1 MAHFDVFNGDA
12 DGICALHQLRL
23 RHPVDAQLVTGVKRD
38 VCLLRRVKAQ
48 SGDSVTV
55 LDVSLDAN
63 RVSLVSLL
71 NRGIDVEYFDH
82 HFPGRI
88 PHAAR
93 LVAHIDT
100 SADTCTGLIVSRHVR
115 GENRL
120 WAVVAAYG
128 DNLAHAAHQA
138 AVSCALRDPDEH
150 RLRELGEAINYNAY
164 GESIADLIV
173 DPVAMYRAIQPF
185 SNPLDFIAATNLLD
199 RLTLAR
205 NEDIESAS
213 RHAAMQRSAN
223 ASAYVLPGAAWSRRV
238 RGEFANLMARREPLR
253 GHAVLVPRQDG
264 KYVVSVRAPVSAPCG
279 ADRLCRKF
287 GGNGRL
293 AAAGIDGLDPAR
305 LDAFIAALGEMF
317 SDGHCPPV

>member
-1 MAHFDVFNGDA
+1 MTYFDVFNGDA

-23 RHPVDAQLVTGVKRD
+23 KHPVDAQLVTGVKRD
-38 VCLLRRVKAQ
+38 VCLLGRVHAQ
-48 SGDSVTV
+48 AGDSVTV

-63 RVSLVSLL
+63 RASLVSLL
-71 NRGIDVEYFDH
+71 DRGVNIEYFDH

-88 PHAAR
+88 PHDAR

-100 SADTCTGLIVSRHVR
+100 SADTCTGLIVNRYLR
-115 GENRL
+115 GEYRL

-128 DNLAHAAHQA
+128 DNQVHAAHQA
-138 AVSCALRDPDEH
+138 AIASGLPDADER

-173 DPVAMYRAIQPF
+173 DPVAMYQDIQPF
-185 SNPLDFIAATNLLD
+185 ANPLDFIAATRLPC

-205 NEDIESAS
+205 REDIDSAS
-213 RHAAMQRSAN
+213 RHAAVQRLATVSAC
-223 ASAYVLPGAAWSRRV
+223 VLPDAAWARRV
-238 RGEFANLMARREPLR
+238 RGEFANLMARREPSR
-253 GHAVLVPRQDG
+253 GHAVLVPRRDG
-264 KYVVSVRAPVSAPCG
+264 KYVVSVRAPLNAPCG
-279 ADRLCRKF
+279 ADRLCRQF

-317 SDGHCPPV
+317 NGAHSPPA

>member
-1 MAHFDVFNGDA
+1 MAQFDVFNGDA

-23 RHPVDAQLVTGVKRD
+23 KHPVDAQLITGVKRD
-38 VCLLRRVKAQ
+38 VCLLRHVKAG
-48 SGDSVTV
+48 SGDRVTV
-55 LDVSLDAN
+55 LDVALDAN
-63 RVSLVSLL
+63 RASLMALL
-71 NRGIDVEYFDH
+71 DQGVNIEYFDH

-93 LVAHIDT
+93 LTTHIDT
-100 SADTCTGLIVSRHVR
+100 SADTCTGLIVNRHLQ
-115 GENRL
+115 GEHRL

-128 DNLAHAAHQA
+128 DNLAHAAHQVA
-138 AVSCALRDPDEH
+138 IACALPHPEEQ

-173 DPVAMYRAIQPF
+173 DPVAMYRHIQPF
-185 SNPLDFIAATNLLD
+185 SNPLDFIAATNLPG

-205 NEDIESAS
+205 MEDLESAS
-213 RHAAMQRSAN
+213 RLATVQRLAN
-223 ASAYVLPGAAWSRRV
+223 ASAYMLPAAAWSRRV
-238 RGEFANLMARREPLR
+238 RGEFANLMARREPVR

-264 KYVVSVRAPVSAPCG
+264 RYVVSVRAPCG
-279 ADRLCRKF
+279 ADRLCRQF

-305 LDAFIAALGEMF
+305 LDGFIAALDAMF
-317 SDGHCPPV
+317 SDGHRSPA